1 MGYVYDTIS
10 GKGWIRPRLGGEAI
24 IDTAIKN
31 TGVEASGESVNEL
44 TENEAKL
51 IAMKLDRLAPVEF
64 NPTVSKMVTRN
75 YENICTMVQRIKH
88 ETSGVFRGMKAVGN
102 DLDLLWLIPQM
113 VGASAKF
120 FNKTVTDSL
129 GVYGSAR
136 DADQYYIWEHSFTAA
151 GTDEDIIPSQT
162 MCEECA
168 CLHMGIADTMGI
180 PKVDAIEF
188 TIEGQPMPDQGLQQ
202 LKMAYKPYKLSAVAM
217 EFEYPVYVGPE
228 TTQLVEIEPTRD
240 GGQDAIQLC
249 TIVVAMAKDLA
260 FCIA

>member
-10 GKGWIRPRLGGEAI
+10 GKGWIHPRLGGEAI

-75 YENICTMVQRIKH
+75 YETICTMVQRVKH
-88 ETSGVFRGMKAVGN
+88 ETSGVFRGMKSVGN
-102 DLDLLWLIPQM
+102 DLDLGWLQPKM
-113 VGASAKF
+113 VGANAKF
-120 FNKTVTDSL
+120 FNKTATDGLSL
-129 GVYGSAR
+129 YAVNRADAQSYVWETTYGSA
-136 DADQYYIWEHSFTAA
+136 
-151 GTDEDIIPSQT
+151 GTVEDIVPTQT
-162 MCEECA
+162 MAEECA
-168 CLHMGIADTMGI
+168 ALHMGISDTMGI
-180 PKVDAIEF
+180 PKASIIRF

-202 LKMAYKPYKLSAVAM
+202 LKQAYKPYKLSAVTL

-228 TTQLVEIEPTRD
+228 TSQKIELMPMVDTSYDAVQLD
-240 GGQDAIQLC
+240 
-249 TIVVAMAKDLA
+249 TIVVAMAKDLS
-260 FCIA
+260 F